1 MNVTFYEFDAIDYDE
16 YFESE
21 FLSFEDMDTTKVL
34 IPSHKLCECALTE
47 IEDGLTLLNY
57 SGVIYLVTTSL
68 KQILKILGSPIY
80 YTPAKLASN

>member
-34 IPSHKLCECALTE
+34 IPSIVTGKLVKCY
-47 IEDGLTLLNY
+47 IH
-57 SGVIYLVTTSL
+57 
-68 KQILKILGSPIY
+68 
-80 YTPAKLASN
+80 